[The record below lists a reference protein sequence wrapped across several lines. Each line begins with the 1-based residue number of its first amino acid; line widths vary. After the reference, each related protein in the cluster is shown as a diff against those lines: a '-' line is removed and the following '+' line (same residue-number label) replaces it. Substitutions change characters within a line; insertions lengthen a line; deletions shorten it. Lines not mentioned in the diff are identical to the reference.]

1 MCNGLVSLLPKQY
14 ASVHYTTVD
23 SVYIFN
29 MTRFKKKIFIHIP
42 QGHENRKYIKDRCMS
57 VGLGSLAIGLNSIR
71 MELIPD
77 SFPEALSRSLFYMQS
92 KKVLIKSG
100 EPRECWFS
108 MCLQVTLDGRE
119 GAGEGQ
125 SCRREYHEQEA
136 RAG

>member
-29 MTRFKKKIFIHIP
+29 MTRFKKKNFIHIP

-92 KKVLIKSG
+92 KK
-100 EPRECWFS
+100 EPFWFS
-108 MCLQVTLDGRE
+108 HSR
-119 GAGEGQ
+119 
-125 SCRREYHEQEA
+125 
-136 RAG
+136 